1 MAEKG
6 FGVKEINLIGAS
18 GTPTITSPNNINLNA
33 ANVAISTNVSIGGT
47 MTITGGIDSVGLV
60 TARSGIVVG
69 AGKSINIGSFGSG
82 IGIGATYGHRDI
94 SVVGFSTL
102 SGGALVRYG
111 GSYDMEQG
119 PNNSGFRIVDTGSG
133 YKMQLIYTSNNRV
146 QLNTGTAIPLDIDAY
161 NISLLADQSVN
172 LSYNNST
179 KLQTSNTGVTVTG
192 TLAATAVTGDGSGL
206 TGISVTPTT
215 SDIQVAYELL
225 NTSSSSNGYRIS
237 GNGTNS
243 STNNPDLYLIRGQK
257 YRFINNSGGSHPF
270 RIQSDDSST
279 LYSTGVT
286 NNNASSGNIDFA
298 PTYDSPAHLY
308 YKCGNHPS
316 MLGNIYIRGAN
327 GDNDNVGVTTF
338 KFTSNNSTVAE
349 GLFINNKNNGTG
361 NNASLIFSN
370 DSGERKKASISY
382 IDKGNYGTGDMVFC
396 LDNDADSG
404 ELHVT
409 NHERMRIHQNGAVSI
424 ANTRNYY
431 GALNVEAGV
440 ITSGASGI
448 DIKASGT
455 DKQIMSFGDHNTV
468 SGELRLTNSSHIALG
483 TSSNHPFTFY
493 INGHSNEV
501 GRFGTNGE
509 FLVGTT
515 TRQSSTGIGIK
526 LSMDATNPTVN
537 TVINQ
542 SAGNHSFYHLYNTN
556 ATHNGYRF
564 YVQTNGGIAN
574 HSGNNVNLSDER
586 MKKNITNMGSV
597 YDNFKK
603 FTFRDF
609 NYIDDGVSD
618 SKKHGVIAQEIEPI
632 DPDLITEDFK
642 IAPDSD
648 GNDVYRKALK
658 EEQFMMIGMKALQ
671 EAMTKIEI
679 LEAKVA
685 ALEGS

>member
-161 NISLLADQSVN
+161 NISLLADQSVF

-257 YRFINNSGGSHPF
+257 YRFINNSGGTHPF
-270 RIQSDDSST
+270 RIQSDTSST

-286 NNNASSGNIDFA
+286 NNNANSGNIDFA
-298 PTYDSPAHLY
+298 PTFDSPSHLY
-308 YKCGNHPS
+308 YKCGSHPS
-316 MLGNIYIRGAN
+316 MLGNIYISG
-327 GDNDNVGVTTF
+327 GDEGRSTTSAATGSIAQAAYADITIPTTGKTF
-338 KFTSNNSTVAE
+338 ALLKIAISAPAWVILYTDTSSRTSDAA
-349 GLFINNKNNGTG
+349 GTG
-361 NNASLIFSN
+361 
-370 DSGERKKASISY
+370 SGRSE
-382 IDKGNYGTGDMVFC
+382 GTDPTPG
-396 LDNDADSG
+396 SG
-404 ELHVT
+404 VLAE
-409 NHERMRIHQNGAVSI
+409 VS
-424 ANTRNYY
+424 TT
-431 GALNVEAGV
+431 
-440 ITSGASGI
+440 TSGAS
-448 DIKASGT
+448 
-455 DKQIMSFGDHNTV
+455 
-468 SGELRLTNSSHIALG
+468 
-483 TSSNHPFTFY
+483 TFKMTP
-493 INGHSNEV
+493 GV
-501 GRFGTNGE
+501 
-509 FLVGTT
+509 
-515 TRQSSTGIGIK
+515 IGW
-526 LSMDATNPTVN
+526 N
-537 TVINQ
+537 
-542 SAGNHSFYHLYNTN
+542 
-556 ATHNGYRF
+556 
-564 YVQTNGGIAN
+564 
-574 HSGNNVNLSDER
+574 
-586 MKKNITNMGSV
+586 
-597 YDNFKK
+597 
-603 FTFRDF
+603 
-609 NYIDDGVSD
+609 DDGTPVAQVYARVYNKRATSG
-618 SKKHGVIAQEIEPI
+618 SNAITVTLTSVIME
-632 DPDLITEDFK
+632 
-642 IAPDSD
+642 
-648 GNDVYRKALK
+648 V
-658 EEQFMMIGMKALQ
+658 
-671 EAMTKIEI
+671 
-679 LEAKVA
+679 
-685 ALEGS
+685 

>member
-1 MAEKG
+1 
-6 FGVKEINLIGAS
+6 
-18 GTPTITSPNNINLNA
+18 
-33 ANVAISTNVSIGGT
+33 
-47 MTITGGIDSVGLV
+47 
-60 TARSGIVVG
+60 VVG

-270 RIQSDDSST
+270 RIQSDNSST

-316 MLGNIYIRGAN
+316 MLGNIYLREAAGN
-327 GDNDNVGVTTF
+327 NTNVGVTTLASSATLHTNRILPVGGAPSGGGGGIIQVVWATI
-338 KFTSNNSTVAE
+338 TSTQSVSTSTFVDI
-349 GLFINNKNNGTG
+349 LT
-361 NNASLIFSN
+361 
-370 DSGERKKASISY
+370 ASI
-382 IDKGNYGTGDMVFC
+382 TP
-396 LDNDADSG
+396 
-404 ELHVT
+404 
-409 NHERMRIHQNGAVSI
+409 
-424 ANTRNYY
+424 TR
-431 GALNVEAGV
+431 
-440 ITSGASGI
+440 
-448 DIKASGT
+448 
-455 DKQIMSFGDHNTV
+455 
-468 SGELRLTNSSHIALG
+468 
-483 TSSNHPFTFY
+483 
-493 INGHSNEV
+493 
-501 GRFGTNGE
+501 
-509 FLVGTT
+509 
-515 TRQSSTGIGIK
+515 
-526 LSMDATNPTVN
+526 
-537 TVINQ
+537 
-542 SAGNHSFYHLYNTN
+542 
-556 ATHNGYRF
+556 
-564 YVQTNGGIAN
+564 
-574 HSGNNVNLSDER
+574 
-586 MKKNITNMGSV
+586 
-597 YDNFKK
+597 
-603 FTFRDF
+603 
-609 NYIDDGVSD
+609 SD
-618 SKKHGVIAQEIEPI
+618 SKILVQVATAPKTSGSSSQFNFRAEIIRDSTIIMSNNETVQMNNDYAPNSIVGAYNVLDTPSTTSSVTYKFRAKEVTDGRVLYYEASNDNTGDHWQKHT
-632 DPDLITEDFK
+632 ITLMEV
-642 IAPDSD
+642 S
-648 GNDVYRKALK
+648 G
-658 EEQFMMIGMKALQ
+658 
-671 EAMTKIEI
+671 
-679 LEAKVA
+679 
-685 ALEGS
+685 

>member
-270 RIQSDDSST
+270 RIQSDTSST

-286 NNNASSGNIDFA
+286 NNGSNSGNIDFA

-308 YKCGNHPS
+308 YKCGSHPS
-316 MLGNIYIRGAN
+316 MLGNIYISGGQYDTKPTNPIFFAFMDAQASHTS
-327 GDNDNVGVTTF
+327 GDALKLDHTELNVGNGYN
-338 KFTSNNSTVAE
+338 TSNYRFTPPVDGHYMFHGSAN
-349 GLFINNKNNGTG
+349 F
-361 NNASLIFSN
+361 SLS
-370 DSGERKKASISY
+370 
-382 IDKGNYGTGDMVFC
+382 
-396 LDNDADSG
+396 
-404 ELHVT
+404 
-409 NHERMRIHQNGAVSI
+409 
-424 ANTRNYY
+424 
-431 GALNVEAGV
+431 
-440 ITSGASGI
+440 
-448 DIKASGT
+448 
-455 DKQIMSFGDHNTV
+455 
-468 SGELRLTNSSHIALG
+468 
-483 TSSNHPFTFY
+483 
-493 INGHSNEV
+493 
-501 GRFGTNGE
+501 NGE
-509 FLVGTT
+509 FTRAANVRLYKNGSGLTYQLGRNSLTGYQSSYPQVDGTFMVHGTT
-515 TRQSSTGIGIK
+515 SDYFTCVVTWETGGGNFSNLGSTENLHPHGTKFMGYFIG
-526 LSMDATNPTVN
+526 
-537 TVINQ
+537 
-542 SAGNHSFYHLYNTN
+542 
-556 ATHNGYRF
+556 
-564 YVQTNGGIAN
+564 
-574 HSGNNVNLSDER
+574 
-586 MKKNITNMGSV
+586 
-597 YDNFKK
+597 
-603 FTFRDF
+603 
-609 NYIDDGVSD
+609 
-618 SKKHGVIAQEIEPI
+618 
-632 DPDLITEDFK
+632 
-642 IAPDSD
+642 
-648 GNDVYRKALK
+648 
-658 EEQFMMIGMKALQ
+658 
-671 EAMTKIEI
+671 
-679 LEAKVA
+679 
-685 ALEGS
+685 